1 MKKPY
6 YSYITGGNV
15 KWCSHFG
22 EHFGSFSKKLNI
34 ELSHDQAALFLDI
47 YPKEMKTSVHT
58 KLVCKYSQQHY
69 S

>member
-1 MKKPY
+1 M
-6 YSYITGGNV
+6 

-22 EHFGSFSKKLNI
+22 EQFGSFSKKLNI

-58 KLVCKYSQQHY
+58 KLAYKYSQQHY